1 MSISREMGYV
11 AVEMFGLKL
20 ELRRSAGFE
29 GKCLA
34 PLAMQ

>member
-20 ELRRSAGFE
+20 ELRRSAEPRGNV
-29 GKCLA
+29 
-34 PLAMQ
+34 

>member
-20 ELRRSAGFE
+20 ELRRSAE
-29 GKCLA
+29 RN
-34 PLAMQ
+34 AMNRKV